1 MSKDSIQTYTE
12 GVREEFKKL
21 LKSKQGS
28 TEVKKIVEE
37 AEDFFQHIQ
46 EVEPWQQ
53 RAYIALKEVKENRK
67 IYFEHY
73 DAIIQFVEVQ
83 RKLEET
89 PTDSDYIIF

>member
-1 MSKDSIQTYTE
+1 MSKDNIQTYTE
-12 GVREEFKKL
+12 GVREDFKKL

-28 TEVKKIVEE
+28 TEVKKIIEE
-37 AEDFFQHIQ
+37 AEDYFSEIQ

-53 RAYIALKEVKENRK
+53 RAYVAIKEVKENRK

-73 DAIIQFVEVQ
+73 DAITQFVEVQ
-83 RKLEET
+83 RKLTST